1 MPSIIFVSQV
11 PANGDQRKLLTGL
24 FASPGL
30 SLLKEI
36 ITSRCIKAQAEAMNA
51 ELYEGNNE
59 KAEDIARTQRAQAR
73 LYNQVLDVLDDI
85 GNKEDEWFTV
95 KLEPRR

>member
-1 MPSIIFVSQV
+1 MPSIIFVSQI
-11 PANGDQRKLLTGL
+11 PTDGDQKKLLTGL

-36 ITSRCIKAQAEAMNA
+36 VAAHCVKYQAQAINA
-51 ELYEGNNE
+51 ELYEHDNE
-59 KAEDIARTQRAQAR
+59 KAKDIAENQRAQAR
-73 LYNQVLDVLDDI
+73 LYNQVLDVLDDL
-85 GNKEDEWFTV
+85 GNKEEEWFTV